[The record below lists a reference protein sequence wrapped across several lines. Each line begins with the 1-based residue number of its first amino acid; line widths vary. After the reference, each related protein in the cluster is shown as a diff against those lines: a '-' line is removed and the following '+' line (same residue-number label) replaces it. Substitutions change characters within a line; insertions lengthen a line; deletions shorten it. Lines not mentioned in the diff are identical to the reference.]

1 MRSPMEVTT
10 EKLLEVKNLKVVF
23 HEKNKVLKAVDGVD
37 LSIES
42 GEIFGLIGES
52 GAGKSLTGLSIMR
65 LLEGNVDVQASCI
78 KIKDQDLMSLTE
90 NEMRKIRGNKI
101 SMIFQDPMT
110 SLNPGMKIGQQIEE
124 SLLVHNKATKSQAEK
139 RVIEL
144 MDLLAIPNPKDAVN
158 RYPHEFSG
166 GMRQRVMIAI
176 ALACDPV
183 LLIADEPTTALD
195 VTIQAQ
201 ILQLMKKIVSE
212 LNVSILI
219 ITHDFGVVAEICKK
233 VSVMYGGQVVEH
245 GPVETILKNPIHP
258 YTKGL
263 LKCVIPLDE
272 DAPNPESIP
281 GSPPRLDEIRRGCR
295 FSPRCMFSE
304 NQCDNQIPELK
315 EMTPGHFVRCF
326 S

>member
-1 MRSPMEVTT
+1 MEVTT
-10 EKLLEVKNLKVVF
+10 EKLLEVKDLKVVF
-23 HEKNKVLKAVDGVD
+23 HEKNKVLKAVEGVD

-90 NEMRKIRGNKI
+90 NEMRNIRGNKI

-110 SLNPGMKIGQQIEE
+110 SLNPGMKIGKQVEE
-124 SLLVHNKATKSQAEK
+124 SLLVHKKATKSQAEK
-139 RVIEL
+139 RVLEL
-144 MDLLAIPNPKDAVN
+144 MDLLAIPNPKDAIS

-176 ALACDPV
+176 ALACDPL

-212 LNVSILI
+212 LDVSILI

-233 VSVMYGGQVVEH
+233 VSVMYGGQIVEH
-245 GPVETILKNPIHP
+245 GPVETILRNPIHP

-272 DAPNPESIP
+272 DAPSPESIP
-281 GSPPRLDEIRRGCR
+281 GSPPRLDEVRLGCR
-295 FSPRCMFSE
+295 FSPRCESSE
-304 NQCDNQIPELK
+304 KKCSDQIPELK
-315 EMTPGHFVRCF
+315 EITHDHFVRCF

>member
-1 MRSPMEVTT
+1 MKTSAER
-10 EKLLEVKNLKVVF
+10 LLEIKDLRVVF
-23 HEKNKVLKAVDGVD
+23 HEKKKSIKAVDGVD

-42 GEIFGLIGES
+42 GEIFGVIGES

-78 KIKDQDLMSLTE
+78 KLKDQDLMRLTE
-90 NEMRKIRGNKI
+90 NQMRDIRGNRI

-110 SLNPGMKIGQQIEE
+110 SLNPGMKVGKQIEE
-124 SLLVHNKATKSQAEK
+124 SLLVHKKATKDQAEN
-139 RVIEL
+139 RVLEL
-144 MDLLAIPNPKDAVN
+144 MDLLAIPNPKDAKN
-158 RYPHEFSG
+158 CYPHEFSG

-176 ALACDPV
+176 ALACDPL

-233 VSVMYGGQVVEH
+233 VSVMYGGQIVEH
-245 GPVETILKNPIHP
+245 GPVETILKEPIHP

-272 DAPNPESIP
+272 DAPSPESIP
-281 GSPPRLDEIRRGCR
+281 GSPPSPDEIRLGCK
-295 FSPRCMFSE
+295 FYPRCKFSE
-304 NQCDNQIPELK
+304 NKCQDQMPVLREVNPD
-315 EMTPGHFVRCF
+315 HFVRCF
-326 S
+326 